1 MAKRNNRP
9 RRSGVIHAPRQIEV
23 RYRAALV
30 RMVKDLE
37 RAIRAQL
44 IAALPDLARQR
55 DAIAPRADSWDLEV
69 ARIMASLTVFGTR
82 RVADIMRNLPEYA
95 NEVSGFNRRAFAS
108 AMANVIGVDFMR
120 GVDGPWLQV
129 EMRSWVSENTRLI
142 QSIPERMLTDV
153 DGIVQRALRSGADP
167 RQTAAEIRQ
176 RFGVTESRARLIARD
191 QVAKLNSD
199 ITQGRN
205 QALGLNEYVWSTS
218 GDERVRDTH
227 VAMNGKLCRWDDPA
241 VYSEDGGETWVSR
254 SRIGGVEEHPG
265 RDFQCRCVSLAV
277 IPADFLQ

>member
-1 MAKRNNRP
+1 MSKRP

-37 RAIRAQL
+37 RAIREHL

-55 DAIAPRADSWDLEV
+55 DAIAPRADSWDIEV
-69 ARIMASLTVFGTR
+69 DRIISALTVFGTR
-82 RVADIMRNLPEYA
+82 RVSDILRNLPEYA
-95 NEVSGFNRRAFAS
+95 DEVSGFNRRAFAS
-108 AMANVIGVDFMR
+108 AMANVIGVDFLR

-142 QSIPERMLTDV
+142 QSIPERLLTDV

-199 ITQGRN
+199 ITQSRN
-205 QALGLNEYVWSTS
+205 QALGLNQYVWSTS

-227 VAMNGKLCRWDDPA
+227 VAMNGKLCRWDDPT
-241 VYSEDGGETWVSR
+241 VYSEDGGETWASR
-254 SRIGGVEEHPG
+254 SHIGGVEEHPG

-277 IPADFLQ
+277 IPADFLN